1 MTSTQR
7 NPQPGLIYEYTYTG
21 ESYFR
26 ATLNADLTVTMV
38 NAQTCRTVEVGVLSS
53 LGTLEMWAKWC
64 FETANGQETYCTL
77 GPVGLRMAR
86 KYAEKCGALGRTRA
100 AAFHRQLAGRGVPG
114 TEHYAVCA
122 RVLGRGV
129 QSLATL
135 TEDEARKVWA
145 SVQSGEVHKPAHA
158 A

>member
-38 NAQTCRTVEVGVLSS
+38 DAQTCRTVEVGVLYS
-53 LGTLEMWAKWC
+53 LGTLEMWAKRC
-64 FETANGQETYCTL
+64 FDTANGQKTFCTL

-86 KYAEKCGALGRTRA
+86 KYAEKCGALGRKRA
-100 AAFHRQLAGRGVPG
+100 AAFHRQLAKRGIPG
-114 TEHYAVCA
+114 AEHYAVCA
-122 RVLGRGV
+122 RALGREV
-129 QSLATL
+129 LSLSTL

-145 SVQSGEVHKPAHA
+145 TVRGGEAHAPAHA